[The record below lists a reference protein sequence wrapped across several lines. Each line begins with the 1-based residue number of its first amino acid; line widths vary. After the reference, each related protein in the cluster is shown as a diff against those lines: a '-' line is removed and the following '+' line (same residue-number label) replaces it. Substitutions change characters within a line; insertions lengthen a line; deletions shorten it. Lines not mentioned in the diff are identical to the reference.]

1 MMETKNFNQVCIMKR
16 IFSLFALASLAVLS
30 LSCEKEIESP
40 ESGKAELY
48 TYSFEAFDADADKS
62 TFDGSKITW
71 KEGDE
76 VGYFV
81 SDFSG
86 NSVIG
91 SDQTFKISTTEPV
104 TGETL
109 YAYVPYV
116 DGNATATSVN
126 ITIPELQASDN
137 LVMPAFGSATVAADG
152 VVPIKL
158 SNLGSI
164 VAFKLYSATGA
175 YSSEKVTS
183 ITMASTTNAI
193 CGTFTKDITAS
204 SALEIS
210 GYDKNAVTVSVN
222 GDLTAA
228 SSKENATVVY
238 AVIAPGTYDGNIVV
252 TTDAATYTYPFS
264 SQTFQRSHSKGLV
277 LNFEKDGVREKLA
290 YEKVT
295 LPLQD
300 WSGEYLLVAPDANM
314 VLSAIS
320 TTSTKYGVGIEV
332 EIVNDEIEATRENSA
347 YKLTIAPAS
356 EGSSYVIKFGGDYLY
371 WSTGNSLGLSDK
383 ESDNTRWTLSCS
395 DGSVLIKN
403 VADEA
408 REIWWNNGS
417 PRFACYTGKTADNS
431 YFVTA
436 LFKLGCGGTP
446 VPPATKYTITV
457 PDNLT
462 GGTVTSDKYEAEAG
476 ETVTITASPE
486 SGYLISELTANVEG
500 EVRNGR
506 ELSFSMPEADV
517 TISASFVI
525 DNSKVAVFTIDSAT
539 SVNKSGDCAGLSA
552 TFNNSYT
559 SNKQQLTNGNT
570 MTLTISGLGGK
581 TITGLTLSMH
591 SNKSAGAGYLSVL
604 AGSSLIGSIGS
615 SNSGVAFNDS
625 AWNKAWSTDYVDINT
640 EINEYTFQSGENLVI
655 TIGAT
660 VNSLFCESF
669 TIKYTDSGESGDD
682 VTLSSIAIKTAPTKV
697 SYTAGE
703 KFDPTGLVITKTMSD
718 ESTEDVAYADHASDF
733 TFKPSLSTAL
743 TTGDTSVTITYGG
756 KTTTCDI
763 TVNAASVTEY
773 ASLADLIATEG
784 TPTSSGKQVKVTLTE
799 EIIKSIYVS
808 KSSGN
813 RIGVF
818 VSVGDNDIELYHS
831 DVPEE
836 WVNGGTISGTVEGSW
851 KLFNSTWEIEMTSDW
866 TGIEYSAP
874 AAVAV
879 TGVSI
884 DETATVEVG
893 KTVTLTAIVT
903 PANATNK
910 NVAWAS
916 SDDKV
921 ATVADGV
928 VTGVAEGTADIT
940 VTTVDGRKTAT
951 CVVTVTAG
959 GQGGGNNKTCLDM
972 TTKEYGTSAYNTSL
986 KYGDWTIVN
995 GANNNKGWAYFK
1007 MGGKS
1012 ATISSSNPCYIYN
1025 TIAITHSVK
1034 KITVHLPEGSLSKSG
1049 MSVKSWGVYV
1059 YSDKEMTTQVDYVA
1073 GGTITKTEGSFDFT
1087 PSAGKTWNANYYY
1100 KISWDLANTTSTN
1113 GIVNVDKITLH
1124 ENN

>member
-1 MMETKNFNQVCIMKR
+1 MKLQKILLATALVVLSASCQNQIENPVDKSDASDVKLIPVTFNAQTEETKTT
-16 IFSLFALASLAVLS
+16 LDGLS
-30 LSCEKEIESP
+30 IVWEEGDQINVIDNSILCED
-40 ESGKAELY
+40 
-48 TYSFEAFDADADKS
+48 YSAFDATSAGSTTGFSGLIGVDATIFYALYPYDATTQSTCCAEDDLAMFTTTLKTDQYARPSGLPANTNIAFAKADDQNAFTFHNLCAVVKFTLTRDDIAAIEIAPNGEEALAFAGSINVTLDAD
-62 TFDGSKITW
+62 G
-71 KEGDE
+71 
-76 VGYFV
+76 
-81 SDFSG
+81 
-86 NSVIG
+86 
-91 SDQTFKISTTEPV
+91 
-104 TGETL
+104 
-109 YAYVPYV
+109 
-116 DGNATATSVN
+116 
-126 ITIPELQASDN
+126 
-137 LVMPAFGSATVAADG
+137 AD
-152 VVPIKL
+152 IER
-158 SNLGSI
+158 
-164 VAFKLYSATGA
+164 A
-175 YSSEKVTS
+175 
-183 ITMASTTNAI
+183 
-193 CGTFTKDITAS
+193 
-204 SALEIS
+204 
-210 GYDKNAVTVSVN
+210 
-222 GDLTAA
+222 
-228 SSKENATVVY
+228 
-238 AVIAPGTYDGNIVV
+238 
-252 TTDAATYTYPFS
+252 
-264 SQTFQRSHSKGLV
+264 
-277 LNFEKDGVREKLA
+277 
-290 YEKVT
+290 
-295 LPLQD
+295 
-300 WSGEYLLVAPDANM
+300 
-314 VLSAIS
+314 S
-320 TTSTKYGVGIEV
+320 TTSTKSLSIEPAEGDTFAPGTYYVCALPGSYDGGITVTFMNSDADEA
-332 EIVNDEIEATRENSA
+332 EISSTAA
-347 YKLTIAPAS
+347 LTLIA
-356 EGSSYVIKFGGDYLY
+356 GKIRNLGTIDKNLDFGGDNPSNKYVKVTKASDLTDGQYLIVCEDQ
-371 WSTGNSLGLSDK
+371 SLAFNGALETLDAIGNSIAISIVNG
-383 ESDNTRWTLSCS
+383 
-395 DGSVLIKN
+395 
-403 VADEA
+403 
-408 REIWWNNGS
+408 EIASSTETDAAAFTFTASNGS
-417 PRFACYTGKTADNS
+417 FLGTGGKYFGNASNS
-431 YFVTA
+431 NALTSSDTA
-436 LFKLGCGGTP
+436 LTNTVSITGGDADIVSAGGSYLRYNATSGQTRFRYYKSSTYTSQKAIQLYKKNGTP

-718 ESTEDVAYADHASDF
+718 ETTEDVAYAGNESDF
-733 TFKPSLSTAL
+733 TFEPSLSTAL

-784 TPTSSGKQVKVTLTE
+784 APTTSGKQVKVTLTE

-831 DVPEE
+831 DVPAE

-879 TGVSI
+879 TGVSL
-884 DETATVEVG
+884 DKTEAEVEVG
-893 KTVTLTAIVT
+893 KTVTLTATVA

-910 NVAWAS
+910 NVTWSS
-916 SDDKV
+916 SDEDI
-921 ATVADGV
+921 ATVVDGV
-928 VTGVAEGTADIT
+928 VSGVAAGTATITATTNDGGYEATCT
-940 VTTVDGRKTAT
+940 VTVSEKPTTSAITITSNDIVSNSGYTTYSNDDWIITF
-951 CVVTVTAG
+951 
-959 GQGGGNNKTCLDM
+959 GGNNKSVGTNSGNRSKCVLGSDYAKYAVSPIG
-972 TTKEYGTSAYNTSL
+972 TTDVASAFASLKSLSNISKVKCTFNGGSNQTNTNVYLLYSSDGNTFSQVSLKKGTQGASISSETVFEFDKCSGYFAVVFVATNTS
-986 KYGDWTIVN
+986 GNWRID
-995 GANNNKGWAYFK
+995 
-1007 MGGKS
+1007 
-1012 ATISSSNPCYIYN
+1012 
-1025 TIAITHSVK
+1025 
-1034 KITVHLPEGSLSKSG
+1034 
-1049 MSVKSWGVYV
+1049 
-1059 YSDKEMTTQVDYVA
+1059 
-1073 GGTITKTEGSFDFT
+1073 
-1087 PSAGKTWNANYYY
+1087 
-1100 KISWDLANTTSTN
+1100 
-1113 GIVNVDKITLH
+1113 NVELTF
-1124 ENN
+1124 E